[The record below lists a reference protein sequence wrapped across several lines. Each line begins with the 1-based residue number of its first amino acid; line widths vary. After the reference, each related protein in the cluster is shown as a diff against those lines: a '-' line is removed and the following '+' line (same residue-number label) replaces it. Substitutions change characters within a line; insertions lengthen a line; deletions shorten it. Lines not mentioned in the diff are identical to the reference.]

1 MKWFNWMVRSRFSKA
16 GALALVIACVVLQ
29 SPAVIAAPF
38 LLAEV
43 SASDAASLVVKK
55 TGGKVLKV
63 TEEERDGRWMYRVK
77 VLLPQGR
84 VKTIMVNKETGSV
97 GG

>member
-1 MKWFNWMVRSRFSKA
+1 MKWFNRVVRSRFSKA
-16 GALALVIACVVLQ
+16 GALALMMACIVLPSPTVV
-29 SPAVIAAPF
+29 AAPL

-43 SASDAASLVVKK
+43 SASDAASLVAKK

-63 TEEERDGRWMYRVK
+63 TEEERDGRWLYRVK

-84 VKTIMVNKETGSV
+84 VKTVMVNKETGSV